1 MRFIIDNPND
11 VIQQALMSG
20 RFHEQEELE
29 LMKQYCLPKAHILD
43 VGANVGN
50 HSVYFSKFFDA
61 EIIYAIEPLP
71 RAYKMMLAN
80 LCLNYCHNVCV
91 DYIGVGFGHVET
103 QGLPIEIYKDN
114 LGSTRIFPEE
124 IDYDGQRFDPVN
136 IVPGDKFFADKRIDF
151 IKMDIEGMEMVAFE
165 GLKQCIA
172 KNRPNIFVEVSIE
185 NMEDFHKWMEDNK
198 YKVVYEKLEPQ
209 IFCCYLIV
217 PEEA

>member
-11 VIQQALMSG
+11 VIQQALMRG
-20 RFHEQEELE
+20 HFHEQAELE
-29 LMKQYCLPKAHILD
+29 LMKQYCPPNAHILD

-50 HSVYFSKFFDA
+50 HSIYFSKFFDA

-80 LCLNYCHNVCV
+80 LCLNYCHNVNV
-91 DYIGVGFGHVET
+91 DYIGLGFGHIEA
-103 QGLPIEIYKDN
+103 QGLPVEIYKDN

-124 IDYDGQRFDPVN
+124 INYDGQRFDPVP
-136 IVPGDKFFADKRIDF
+136 IVPGDKFFADKKIDF

-185 NMEDFHKWMEDNK
+185 NMEDFHKWMDDNK
-198 YKVVYEKLEPQ
+198 YKFVYEKLEPQ
-209 IFCCYLIV
+209 IFCCYILV
-217 PEEA
+217 PEEK